1 MLKNKKDF
9 MKMCEELFAEIQEIS
24 VAVIYDCETTDIL
37 YANSWG
43 TRLEAELDAQVELF
57 KAYHEH
63 DIDTGIVRAFVLD
76 ATLNLK
82 KIFMIREIDG
92 LKTFKMDFNSSK
104 MSEEYRQKVLDYLEE
119 KVNETLENIAIK

>member
-92 LKTFKMDFNSSK
+92 LKTFKMDFFIIII
-104 MSEEYRQKVLDYLEE
+104 RR
-119 KVNETLENIAIK
+119 